1 MKNINKGYDY
11 IAPKNSFLTD
21 LPFGEKYER
30 ESKSILEGK
39 DVKVEVKAD
48 RLCQKTGNIYVE
60 TESRGKDSG
69 IITTD
74 ADVWAFCLWK
84 ENRGLKDQTYTLVST
99 KILKKLM
106 TKYPK
111 KAGGDNYTSKGHIM
125 PKEELQNQTI

>member
-1 MKNINKGYDY
+1 MKKINKGYDY

-48 RLCQKTGNIYVE
+48 RLCQKTGNVYVE

-69 IITTD
+69 ITTTD

-84 ENRGLKDQTYTLVST
+84 ENRELQTYVSIPV

-111 KAGGDNYTSKGHIM
+111 KAGGDNHTSKGHII
-125 PKEELQNQTI
+125 PKEDLLNQTI

>member
-1 MKNINKGYDY
+1 MKNINKGHDY
-11 IAPKNSFLTD
+11 VAPKNSFLTD

-48 RLCQKTGNIYVE
+48 RLCQKTGNVYVE
-60 TESRGKDSG
+60 IRSRGKPSG
-69 IITTD
+69 ITTTD

-84 ENRGLKDQTYTLVST
+84 ENRELQTYVSIPV

-106 TKYPK
+106 TKYPIK
-111 KAGGDNYTSKGHIM
+111 LGGDNYTSKGHII
-125 PKEELQNQTI
+125 PKGDLLNQTI

>member
-39 DVKVEVKAD
+39 DIKVEVKAD
-48 RLCQKTGNIYVE
+48 RLCQKTGNVYVE

-69 IITTD
+69 ITTTD

-84 ENRGLKDQTYTLVST
+84 ENRELQTYISIPV

-111 KAGGDNYTSKGHIM
+111 KAGGDNYTSKGHII
-125 PKEELQNQTI
+125 PKEDLLNQTI

>member
-1 MKNINKGYDY
+1 MKKINKGYDY

-48 RLCQKTGNIYVE
+48 RLCQKTGNVYVE
-60 TESRGKDSG
+60 TESRGKPSG
-69 IITTD
+69 INVTT
-74 ADVWAFCLWK
+74 AKFWGFCLWLEK
-84 ENRGLKDQTYTLVST
+84 REAQTWVLVPT

-106 TKYPK
+106 TKYPIK
-111 KAGGDNYTSKGHIM
+111 VGGDNWTSKGHII
-125 PKEELQNQTI
+125 PKEDLLNQTI

>member
-39 DVKVEVKAD
+39 DIKVEVKAD
-48 RLCQKTGNIYVE
+48 RLCQKTGNVYVE

-69 IITTD
+69 ITTTD

-84 ENRGLKDQTYTLVST
+84 ENHELQTYVSIPV

-111 KAGGDNYTSKGHIM
+111 KAGGDNYTSKGYII
-125 PKEELQNQTI
+125 PKEDLLNQTI

>member
-84 ENRGLKDQTYTLVST
+84 ENRELQTYVYIPV

-111 KAGGDNYTSKGHIM
+111 KVGGDNHTSKGHII
-125 PKEELQNQTI
+125 PKGDLLNQTI

>member
-1 MKNINKGYDY
+1 MNNINKGYDY

-30 ESKSILEGK
+30 EFKSILEGK

-48 RLCQKTGNIYVE
+48 RLCQKTGNVYVE

-69 IITTD
+69 ITTTD

-84 ENRGLKDQTYTLVST
+84 ENRELQTYVSIPV

-111 KAGGDNYTSKGHIM
+111 KVGGDNHTSKGHII
-125 PKEELQNQTI
+125 PKADLLNQTI

>member
-48 RLCQKTGNIYVE
+48 RLCQKTGNVYVE

-69 IITTD
+69 ITTTD

-84 ENRGLKDQTYTLVST
+84 ENRELQTYVSIPV

-111 KAGGDNYTSKGHIM
+111 KAGGDNYTSKGHII
-125 PKEELQNQTI
+125 PKEDLLNQTI

>member
-1 MKNINKGYDY
+1 MKKINKGYDY

-48 RLCQKTGNIYVE
+48 RLCQKTGNVYVE

-69 IITTD
+69 ITTTD

-84 ENRGLKDQTYTLVST
+84 ENRELQTYVSIPV

-106 TKYPK
+106 TKYPIK
-111 KAGGDNYTSKGHIM
+111 VGGDNWTSKGHII
-125 PKEELQNQTI
+125 PKEDLLNQTI

>member
-1 MKNINKGYDY
+1 MKNINKGHDFV
-11 IAPKNSFLTD
+11 APKNSFLTD

-30 ESKSILEGK
+30 EAKSILEGK

-48 RLCQKTGNIYVE
+48 RLCQKTGNVYVE

-69 IITTD
+69 ITTTD

-84 ENRGLKDQTYTLVST
+84 ENRELQTYVSIPV

>member
-1 MKNINKGYDY
+1 MKNINKGYDF
-11 IAPKNSFLTD
+11 KVKSSFVTD
-21 LPFGEKYER
+21 LPFGEKYEV
-30 ESKSILEGK
+30 ELKSILEGK
-39 DVKVEVKAD
+39 IDLKTD
-48 RLCQKTGNIYVE
+48 RLCQKTGNVFIE
-60 TESRGKDSG
+60 TQSRGKDSG
-69 IITTD
+69 ILTTT
-74 ADVWAFCLWK
+74 ADYWAFCLWK

>member
-48 RLCQKTGNIYVE
+48 RLCQKTGNVYVE

-69 IITTD
+69 ITTTD

-84 ENRGLKDQTYTLVST
+84 ENRELQTYVSIPV

-106 TKYPK
+106 TKYPI
-111 KAGGDNYTSKGHIM
+111 KAGGDNYTSKGHII
-125 PKEELQNQTI
+125 PKEDLLNQTI

>member
-84 ENRGLKDQTYTLVST
+84 ENRELQTYVYIPV

-111 KAGGDNYTSKGHIM
+111 KAGGDNYTSKGHII
-125 PKEELQNQTI
+125 PKEDLLNQII

>member
-48 RLCQKTGNIYVE
+48 RLCQKTGNVYVE

-69 IITTD
+69 ITTTD

-84 ENRGLKDQTYTLVST
+84 ENRELQTYVSIPV

-106 TKYPK
+106 MKYPIK
-111 KAGGDNYTSKGHIM
+111 LGGDNHTSKGHII
-125 PKEELQNQTI
+125 PKEDLLNQTI

>member
-48 RLCQKTGNIYVE
+48 RLCQKTGNVYVE
-60 TESRGKDSG
+60 IRSRGKPSG
-69 IITTD
+69 ITTTD

-84 ENRGLKDQTYTLVST
+84 ENRELQTYVSIPV

-106 TKYPK
+106 KDYPIK
-111 KAGGDNYTSKGHIM
+111 LGGDNYTSKGHII
-125 PKEELQNQTI
+125 PKEDLLNQII

>member
-84 ENRGLKDQTYTLVST
+84 ENRELQTYVYISV

-111 KAGGDNYTSKGHIM
+111 KAGGDNYTSKGHII
-125 PKEELQNQTI
+125 PKEDLLNQII